1 MTAKNAAASVRQR
14 LLNLARATNLD
25 YNQLLIPHALERW
38 LYRLAASPHAH
49 AFVVKGAILFTL
61 WRGTPHRPTQDL
73 DLLGFGD
80 PTPQHLVA
88 LFQTIATTAVEDDGW
103 TFDPASITAEPIRTT
118 DEYGGV
124 RIHLAASLGTA
135 LLRLQVDVGF
145 GDAITPAP
153 ISNPFPV
160 LLDQPAPLLRTYPPA
175 TVVAEKTEAITRL
188 GMLNTRLKD
197 YFDLAFLAAHFS
209 FDGRELTQ
217 ALRATFARPQT
228 PLPQPP
234 PPGLTPPFATDPARQ
249 RQWTAFSRRIAQPP
263 TPLLNVVQDIVAFLS
278 PPLAAAK
285 IDTPFP
291 YHWHPHGPW
300 TPSHQP

>member
-197 YFDLAFLAAHFS
+197 YFDL
-209 FDGRELTQ
+209 
-217 ALRATFARPQT
+217 
-228 PLPQPP
+228 
-234 PPGLTPPFATDPARQ
+234 LTPPFATDPARQ